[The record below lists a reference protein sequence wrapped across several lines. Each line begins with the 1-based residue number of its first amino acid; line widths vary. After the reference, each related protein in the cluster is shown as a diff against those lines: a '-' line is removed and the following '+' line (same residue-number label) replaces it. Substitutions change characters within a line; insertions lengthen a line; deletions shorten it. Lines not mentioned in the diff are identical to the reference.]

1 MAASK
6 IKVKLLTS
14 RVDGNDS
21 WVPGDIVE
29 VSADEARALIAGDYA
44 EPVAETRAKKA
55 TKATKT
61 TDADTR

>member
-1 MAASK
+1 MATGK

-21 WVPGDIVE
+21 WVVGDVIE
-29 VSADEARALIAGDYA
+29 VSADEAKALIAGEYA

-61 TDADTR
+61 TDVETR